1 MHEPSIENPAPSD
14 GDDPVLVGDSAA
26 PSGRTVLSP
35 GVPAVNAEQV
45 SASIDDVPILHD
57 LSFRVRSGSLTGLLG
72 PNGSGKT
79 TLLRCIGGLQ
89 PHAGRLEVLG
99 QAISMWR
106 PRDLARRLAFV
117 RQSVSLSFDFTVS
130 DLILLGRSP
139 HKKWLQDYSS
149 EDRVRLTSA
158 LERVDLTGF
167 QDRSAL
173 TLSGGELQ
181 RVFLAQALVQEA
193 EILLLDEPIAHLD
206 VHYQFEFMDLIREI
220 VRQERTAIAV
230 FHDLEI
236 ATRFVDE
243 LVVLQ
248 EGRIAAD
255 GRPRDVLTE
264 SLIADV
270 FRMDASLQTS
280 ADGTLRIEYSRP
292 LQSPTPNSSSNSTSR

>member
-1 MHEPSIENPAPSD
+1 MHEPSIQNPAPSNGD
-14 GDDPVLVGDSAA
+14 GRVLAGHSAA
-26 PSGRTVLSP
+26 PSGRVDPSP
-35 GVPAVNAEQV
+35 GAPAVLAEQL
-45 SASIDDVPILHD
+45 STSIDDVPILHN
-57 LSFRVRSGSLTGLLG
+57 LTFRVRSGSLTGLLG

-89 PHAGRLEVLG
+89 QHVGRLEVLG
-99 QAISMWR
+99 QAISLWR

-181 RVFLAQALVQEA
+181 RVFLAQALMQEA

-220 VRQERTAIAV
+220 VRQGRTAVAV

-236 ATRFVDE
+236 ATRFADE
-243 LVVLQ
+243 LIVLQ

-264 SLIADV
+264 KLIADV

-292 LQSPTPNSSSNSTSR
+292 LQSTTPNSTSTAR

>member
-1 MHEPSIENPAPSD
+1 MHEPSIQNPAPSNGD
-14 GDDPVLVGDSAA
+14 GRVLAGDSAA
-26 PSGRTVLSP
+26 PSGRVDPSP
-35 GVPAVNAEQV
+35 GAPAVLAEQL
-45 SASIDDVPILHD
+45 STSIDDVPILHD
-57 LSFRVRSGSLTGLLG
+57 LTFRVRSGSLTGLLG

-89 PHAGRLEVLG
+89 QHVGTLEVLG
-99 QAISMWR
+99 QAISLWR

-181 RVFLAQALVQEA
+181 RVFLAQALMQEA

-220 VRQERTAIAV
+220 VRQGRTAVAV

-236 ATRFVDE
+236 ATRFADE
-243 LVVLQ
+243 LIVLQ

-264 SLIADV
+264 NLIADV

-292 LQSPTPNSSSNSTSR
+292 LQSTTPNSTSTAR